1 MNDTSR
7 VKPAEVSRRSCSPT
21 LRSVVAT
28 WNERIR
34 FRWDLEQMSKAN
46 PHLIDDIGLTRQQV
60 EAEIAKPFWQESTTS
75 PREDRIP
82 WAAMAGIIATV
93 TMGALAQGVLYPLL
107 SFILERQG
115 TSPGLIGLSAAMT
128 PLGFIVSAAFTPA
141 LARRVGGSRLA
152 ILCSILTAL
161 TLAAIAWTQDVW
173 AWMPLR
179 FLLGFFSKPPYVIC
193 ETWLI
198 SITPPSRRGR
208 IMGLYSSIVSG
219 GFAIGPL
226 SLGLVGT
233 QGWAPFMIGI
243 VAFLLCALIVLAVV
257 PRLPKRAHEGKAVS
271 VGGFFAL
278 APLLMFA
285 VFAAAAFE
293 QTLISLF
300 AVYGAAFDSADGR
313 IASLIGC
320 FIAGDA
326 VLQIWLGRLAE
337 RLGSA
342 QTMLFCVLA
351 SLAGC
356 LLLPLA
362 FNSWLIWPLLFAWGG
377 VSFGIYTM
385 SLIQLGERFTGQAL
399 IAGNAA
405 FAFAWGTGGIVGS
418 PATGLAMQLIG
429 HQGLPLS
436 LGLLCC
442 ALAVFLMA
450 ERRRV

>member
-1 MNDTSR
+1 MT
-7 VKPAEVSRRSCSPT
+7 V
-21 LRSVVAT
+21 
-28 WNERIR
+28 
-34 FRWDLEQMSKAN
+34 
-46 PHLIDDIGLTRQQV
+46 
-60 EAEIAKPFWQESTTS
+60 ESTTS

-93 TMGALAQGVLYPLL
+93 TVFAVAQGLTYPLL

-115 TSPGLIGLSAAMT
+115 TTPGLIGSSAAMT
-128 PLGFIVSAAFTPA
+128 PLGFIVSAPFIPA
-141 LARRVGGSRLA
+141 LARRVGGARLA
-152 ILCSILTAL
+152 ILCSVLAAL
-161 TLAAIAWTQDVW
+161 ALIAIAWTQEVW

-179 FLLGFFSKPPYVIC
+179 FLLGFFANPLYVIS

-198 SITPPSRRGR
+198 SITPAPRRGR

-233 QGWAPFMIGI
+233 QGWPPFMIGI
-243 VAFLLCALIVLAVV
+243 AAFLLCGLIVLAVV
-257 PRLPKRAHEGKAVS
+257 PRLPEMPHEGEARS

-278 APLLMFA
+278 APLLLFA

-293 QTLISLF
+293 QILVSLF
-300 AVYGAAFDSADGR
+300 AVYGAALGSAEER
-313 IASLIGC
+313 IASLITC
-320 FIAGDA
+320 FVAGNA
-326 VLQIWLGRLAE
+326 VLQVLLGRVAE
-337 RLGSA
+337 RFGSTR
-342 QTMLFCVLA
+342 TMSFCALA
-351 SLAGC
+351 ALAGC
-356 LLLPLA
+356 LLLPSA
-362 FNSWLIWPLLFAWGG
+362 FDSWLIWPLVFVWGG

-405 FAFAWGTGGIVGS
+405 FAFVWGIGGIVGS

-429 HQGLPLS
+429 HQGLPSS

-442 ALAVFLMA
+442 VLTVFLAA
-450 ERRRV
+450 ERRRARSRDLPRAASRSVA